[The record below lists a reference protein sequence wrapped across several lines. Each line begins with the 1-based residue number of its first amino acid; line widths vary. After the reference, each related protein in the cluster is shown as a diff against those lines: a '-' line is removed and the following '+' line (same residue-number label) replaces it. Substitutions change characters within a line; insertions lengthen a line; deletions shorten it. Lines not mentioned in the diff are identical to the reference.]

1 MLIFLVL
8 QKPFVLFNDEN
19 AICSCNAW
27 YNVIVIDYFSKVTVN
42 QYITLVI
49 ESNSNYIREHA
60 NVIVIWCI
68 IYLKVIDQ
76 MSGRATPLNN

>member
-1 MLIFLVL
+1 M
-8 QKPFVLFNDEN
+8 
-19 AICSCNAW
+19 
-27 YNVIVIDYFSKVTVN
+27 IDYFSKVTVN